1 MLKKLNQKLISNY
14 PLLWNTRVALI
25 IPAALIIH
33 VLFYIAGFLQP
44 IKLTGL
50 WVYSYYKM
58 EGVII
63 FSVLISALMIIG
75 WLTLY
80 LRNNPFK
87 SFYTIGKA
95 YLYYEFLLIFAVFLS
110 TSTFFLTYKQGLYN
124 RIEIVSKD
132 VVLEEDA
139 NAINLAMHFMA
150 FDINDFDIRYSC
162 DSLRADYIRDS
173 LELLSKKNMPQD
185 AQDSMAAAIAVLEA
199 EYQAVDTVEYEKSY
213 LHYCKQYIK
222 FYSSSINIKHE
233 YELGAIAQRWLKEKQ
248 KDSIAMQINKF
259 IALCRKYGIS
269 NSINTEKQVNECFND
284 ERHTVLSILSSSD
297 TYPADEGKT
306 NIRYSSYFAN
316 TYNLTQAIEKV
327 ETVRRGFWEGEVLII
342 LLYYSLGMAIILFSF
357 RTTRLKQWFMAII
370 GIGLLSVLLSLIVLG
385 FHNEEQAIPALLLAI
400 WAIVLFFALRF
411 IYKQGP
417 KIISG
422 IFLNWVFWFMPFV
435 IPLVFVLLYEA
446 TDTDCYE
453 AYQQGL
459 PCPPDKPIH
468 RWIAQNW
475 DIINGG
481 NVVLILLL
489 LLVYVGLVRKWQAN
503 PEE

>member
-1 MLKKLNQKLISNY
+1 MLKKFNQKLISNF

-44 IKLTGL
+44 IKLTEL
-50 WVYSYYKM
+50 WVYRYYKM
-58 EGVII
+58 EGVIV
-63 FSVLISALMIIG
+63 FSVLLSALMIIG

-95 YLYYEFLLIFAVFLS
+95 YLYYEFLLIFVVFLS

-124 RIEIVSKD
+124 RIDIVTKD

-139 NAINLAMHFMA
+139 NDINLAMHFMA
-150 FDINDFDIRYSC
+150 FDASDFDIRYSC
-162 DSLRADYIRDS
+162 DSLRADYLRDS

-185 AQDSMAAAIAVLEA
+185 AQDSIAAAMAELEA
-199 EYQAVDTVEYEKSY
+199 TYQAVDTVEYEKSY

-222 FYSSSINIKHE
+222 FYNSSIHIKHE
-233 YELGAIAQRWLKEKQ
+233 YELDAIAQRWLLNGR

-269 NSINTEKQVNECFND
+269 NSINAERQVDECFND
-284 ERHTVLSILSSSD
+284 KRHTVLNILSSSD
-297 TYPADEGKT
+297 AYPADNEKV

-316 TYNLTQAIEKV
+316 TYNLTQLIEKV
-327 ETVRRGFWEGEVLII
+327 ETVRLGFWDVEVLII
-342 LLYYSLGMAIILFSF
+342 ILYYSLGMAIILFSF

-370 GIGLLSVLLSLIVLG
+370 GIGLLSVLISLVVLG
-385 FHNEEQAIPALLLAI
+385 FHNEEQAIPALLLTI
-400 WAIVLFFALRF
+400 WVVVLFFALRF

-417 KIISG
+417 KTISG

-435 IPLVFVLLYEA
+435 VPLVFVMIYEA
-446 TDTDCYE
+446 TDTDCYD

-459 PCPPDKPIH
+459 PCPPDEPIH
-468 RWIAQNW
+468 KWIAQNW